1 MKSTTRTRL
10 KTTAAVLCAGAA
22 LTLGAT
28 LGCDQAA
35 AQDKPAPAARA
46 DVKPEPF
53 TGTFHATVNGERATL
68 TIRRDGDSVSGR
80 MDDVAFAGTVEG
92 DTASGSVVEASTGAV
107 VAYELTPAGDGLELK
122 LTVTNPRTGQSA
134 AVPAIHYPRQ
144 SAAQAAAQATA
155 DAQRD
160 PRLVG
165 RWRHTYARGGGGFSV
180 AVDDWL
186 VLNEDGTVSTDSAM
200 AGGTEDAS
208 FSGRRSGPK
217 PAGRWKTENKVL
229 YVAPEGGEFRP
240 LAKYAVDRENMLLT
254 YANGNKTIYDRQ

>member
-1 MKSTTRTRL
+1 MSVNTRSRL
-10 KTTAAVLCAGAA
+10 KNTAAVLCAGAA

-35 AQDKPAPAARA
+35 AQDKPAPAAKA
-46 DVKPEPF
+46 EAKPEPF

-68 TIRRDGDSVSGR
+68 TIKRDGDTVSGK
-80 MDDVAFAGTVEG
+80 MDDVAFAGTVDG
-92 DTASGSVVEASTGAV
+92 DAASGSVVEANTGAV
-107 VAYELTPAGDGLELK
+107 VAYELTPKGDGLELK
-122 LTVTNPRTGQSA
+122 LTVTNPKTGQSA
-134 AVPAIHYPRQ
+134 TVPAIHFARRPAER
-144 SAAQAAAQATA
+144 AATQAAG
-155 DAQRD
+155 DGQRD
-160 PRLVG
+160 PRMVG

-186 VLNEDGTVSTDSAM
+186 ILNEDGTVSTDSAM

-208 FSGRRSGPK
+208 FSGRRTGAK

-229 YVAPEGGEFRP
+229 YIAPEGGEFRP

-254 YANGNKTIYDRQ
+254 YGNGNKTIYDRQ